1 MPDVSSTAPDSL
13 TTATVQS
20 SDCDK
25 STQNG
30 TGSLTASIPE
40 KPSTDVQ
47 GTFPR
52 IDRKLI

>member
-13 TTATVQS
+13 TTATVPS
-20 SDCDK
+20 PDCGK

-52 IDRKLI
+52 ID